1 MKFPICTQKNIKF
14 SSAACVKMITDY
26 HGQSFSIEEIKQRY
40 ISDQASDSLSSIVQA
55 FDKLGYNA
63 IGNRVTIES
72 LVDKVAFPYLIF
84 WDKKYFVILYNI
96 KVKNNDTIF
105 YVADPLLG
113 LTNYSKDE
121 FIKHWHTTRFG
132 SENKGSILL
141 IDAM

>member
-1 MKFPICTQKNIKF
+1 MKFPIYIFRDINYSGI
-14 SSAACVKMITDY
+14 ACVKMITDY
-26 HGQSFSIEEIKQRY
+26 YGQSFSIEEIKQRY

-72 LVDKVAFPYLIF
+72 LVDTAVFPYLIF